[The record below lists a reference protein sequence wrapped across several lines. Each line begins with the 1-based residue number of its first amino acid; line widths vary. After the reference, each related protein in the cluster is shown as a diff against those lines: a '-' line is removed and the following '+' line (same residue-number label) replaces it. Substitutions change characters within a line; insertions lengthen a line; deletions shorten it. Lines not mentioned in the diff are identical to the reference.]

1 MPPFA
6 STVRPALVDPLAI
19 TPGLV
24 DGRRVRRL
32 SILLFVLCV
41 AACFLGDSSA
51 SIARAGSDQTSAKA
65 KTHWTYRAMATRLRK
80 QSRSARATRKTRT
93 RRVKHAKATMTSTS
107 SKLHFGIYPWAGAGT
122 VNPADPQVPDDPA
135 LALAAVKA
143 LKGAHT
149 LTVHL
154 YGQYTGTD
162 SSEADTLLSDA
173 KWWSDNGLRVEMVL
187 RYRPAR
193 SELAA
198 GYVPWVQSIAT
209 RLAALPG
216 LAALQIGNEPNNT
229 TSAAAG
235 DGAYPGAINAIA
247 HGVPTARKALVAA
260 GRSDVKVG
268 FNWAAG
274 NSPCTTEP
282 MWSQLKA
289 AGGSAF
295 TSSVGWVGID
305 VYPGTWSA
313 PSQTTFPTASLV
325 NATIT
330 DSLRCLRTRHM
341 VTAGLPTSVSITVA
355 ETGYPTDAD
364 RSEATQAA
372 VLQQTIAS
380 VESVRAKYGVTDLR
394 WFSLRDANTASG
406 QLENGYGL
414 LHDDYSPKPAFAA
427 YQEIIA
433 AEGA

>member
-1 MPPFA
+1 MTTA
-6 STVRPALVDPLAI
+6 SS
-19 TPGLV
+19 G
-24 DGRRVRRL
+24 
-32 SILLFVLCV
+32 
-41 AACFLGDSSA
+41 
-51 SIARAGSDQTSAKA
+51 
-65 KTHWTYRAMATRLRK
+65 
-80 QSRSARATRKTRT
+80 
-93 RRVKHAKATMTSTS
+93 
-107 SKLHFGIYPWAGAGT
+107 LHFGVYPWAGAGA
-122 VNPADPQVPDDPA
+122 VNPTDPQVADDPA
-135 LALAAVKA
+135 KAMAAARV
-143 LKGAHT
+143 LKGSRT
-149 LTVHL
+149 LTMHL
-154 YGQYTGTD
+154 YGQYTGID
-162 SSEADTLLSDA
+162 NGEANALISDA
-173 KWWSDNGLRVEMVL
+173 KWWSDNGMRVEMVL

-193 SELAA
+193 ADLAA
-198 GYVPWVQSIAT
+198 GYVPWARTVAT

-216 LAALQIGNEPNNT
+216 LVALQIGNEPNNT

-235 DGAYPGAINAIA
+235 DGAYPGVINAIA
-247 HGVPTARKALVAA
+247 HGVPAARKALLAA
-260 GRSDVKVG
+260 GRPDVKVG

-282 MWSQLKA
+282 MWSRLRA

-341 VTAGLPTSVSITVA
+341 ITAGLPASVTITVA

-380 VESVRAKYGVTDLR
+380 IESVRYKYGVTDLR

-414 LHDDYSPKPAFAA
+414 LRDDYTPKPAFAA
-427 YQEIIA
+427 YQQIIA